1 MVCALIE
8 PGPQSRLR
16 STWICVSLVFLE
28 TVAVLGEP
36 STCIRVMR
44 EPLAIMDLSAS
55 HYGFT
60 RVQLRLYVLAH
71 TLDSAAC
78 SQILGA
84 P

>member
-1 MVCALIE
+1 
-8 PGPQSRLR
+8 
-16 STWICVSLVFLE
+16 
-28 TVAVLGEP
+28 
-36 STCIRVMR
+36 MR
-44 EPLAIMDLSAS
+44 ESLAIMDLSAS

-60 RVQLRLYVLAH
+60 RAVQLLLYVLAH